1 MILCLN
7 RHTQSAQHPHNPRW
21 QHQAALQGRPQGTV
35 RSLSPLR
42 PSHPRQRSKGTAG
55 THRATQGNSS
65 SQQPHKGN
73 GTRQVCRPRNAGAH
87 RHTRTQGHTDRART
101 ATPTLRAPAGAHR
114 RRRARTHGHGRSG
127 SERRRPVRRKRK
139 RRSRRKRK
147 GERRGVPQLPGSP
160 GRSLGC
166 FGGPGP
172 AVRLHSAPF
181 GPARPAGKRGSQG
194 ATGTRSDLRDTQ
206 SREGGHDRARSHPH
220 VQPFCPL
227 YRRGTHG
234 MPSLSRDRCPAWE
247 ARRLPR
253 FPVCPELPLLR
264 APTQRSQAALPTQ
277 GRAERTRRNTR
288 VFAVLGKEKPFHKK
302 GVVFFQTAKAR
313 FVRSK

>member
-73 GTRQVCRPRNAGAH
+73 GARQVCRPGNAGAH
-87 RHTRTQGHTDRART
+87 RHTRTQGHTGRART

-114 RRRARTHGHGRSG
+114 RRRARAHGHARSG
-127 SERRRPVRRKRK
+127 SERRRRVRRKRK

-147 GERRGVPQLPGSP
+147 GERRGVPQLPGRS

-166 FGGPGP
+166 FGGPGS
-172 AVRLHSAPF
+172 AVRLGSAPF
-181 GPARPAGKRGSQG
+181 GPVRPAGKRGSH
-194 ATGTRSDLRDTQ
+194 
-206 SREGGHDRARSHPH
+206 REPRARAVTPAT
-220 VQPFCPL
+220 
-227 YRRGTHG
+227 RRAGKAGTTGHG
-234 MPSLSRDRCPAWE
+234 HTPTYSPSALFTGGTPTGCRPPPVTAARPGKLGGSRGSRC
-247 ARRLPR
+247 ARSCRSL
-253 FPVCPELPLLR
+253 ELPPSGVR
-264 APTQRSQAALPTQ
+264 RPCQRKDERNAQGETHVSLPC
-277 GRAERTRRNTR
+277 
-288 VFAVLGKEKPFHKK
+288 
-302 GVVFFQTAKAR
+302 
-313 FVRSK
+313 